1 MQSRESIWSV
11 GKETKSFYF
20 AAFILQFLWGT
31 TSIALRETLQNDTD
45 SLFDTIIAIWESSAP
60 IAITSAAVAIVIT
73 ELGRYLMVLARHL
86 EERLERTREA
96 RRSEG
101 RMQGR
106 AEGRVQGLTEG
117 RVQGLTEGRV
127 ETQKKWEAWNVRRL
141 EAESKGLPFTEPP
154 PSMPTE

>member
-86 EERLERTREA
+86 EERLERTRQA

-101 RMQGR
+101 R
-106 AEGRVQGLTEG
+106 VQ
-117 RVQGLTEGRV
+117 GRV

>member
-20 AAFILQFLWGT
+20 VAFILQFLLGM
-31 TSIALRETLQNDTD
+31 TSIALRETFQNDTD
-45 SLFDTIIAIWESSAP
+45 NFLDTVIAIWESSAP

-86 EERLERTREA
+86 EERLERTREV
-96 RRSEG
+96 R
-101 RMQGR
+101 R
-106 AEGRVQGLTEG
+106 AEGRVQG
-117 RVQGLTEGRV
+117 RTEGRV
-127 ETQKKWEAWNVRRL
+127 EIQKKWEAWNVRRL
-141 EAESKGLPFTEPP
+141 EAESNGLPFTEPP

>member
-11 GKETKSFYF
+11 GKETKRFYF
-20 AAFILQFLWGT
+20 VAFILQFLLGM
-31 TSIALRETLQNDTD
+31 TSIALRETFQNDTD
-45 SLFDTIIAIWESSAP
+45 NFLDTVIAIWESSAP

-86 EERLERTREA
+86 EERLERTREV

-101 RMQGR
+101 R
-106 AEGRVQGLTEG
+106 
-117 RVQGLTEGRV
+117 V
-127 ETQKKWEAWNVRRL
+127 EIQKKWEAWNVRRL

>member
-20 AAFILQFLWGT
+20 VAFILQFLLGM
-31 TSIALRETLQNDTD
+31 TSIALRETFQNNTDNFLDTV
-45 SLFDTIIAIWESSAP
+45 IAIWESSAP

-86 EERLERTREA
+86 EERLERTREV
-96 RRSEG
+96 R
-101 RMQGR
+101 R
-106 AEGRVQGLTEG
+106 AEGRVQG
-117 RVQGLTEGRV
+117 RTEGRV
-127 ETQKKWEAWNVRRL
+127 EIQKKWEAWNVRRL

>member
-20 AAFILQFLWGT
+20 VAFILQFLLGM
-31 TSIALRETLQNDTD
+31 TSIALRETFQNNTDNFLDTV
-45 SLFDTIIAIWESSAP
+45 IAIWESSAP

-86 EERLERTREA
+86 EERLERIREV

-101 RMQGR
+101 RI
-106 AEGRVQGLTEG
+106 EI
-117 RVQGLTEGRV
+117 
-127 ETQKKWEAWNVRRL
+127 QKKWEAWNVRRL

>member
-1 MQSRESIWSV
+1 
-11 GKETKSFYF
+11 
-20 AAFILQFLWGT
+20 
-31 TSIALRETLQNDTD
+31 
-45 SLFDTIIAIWESSAP
+45 
-60 IAITSAAVAIVIT
+60 
-73 ELGRYLMVLARHL
+73 MVLARHL

-106 AEGRVQGLTEG
+106 AEGRVQG
-117 RVQGLTEGRV
+117 RVEGRV
-127 ETQKKWEAWNVRRL
+127 ETQKKWEAWNIRRL

>member
-20 AAFILQFLWGT
+20 VAFILQFLWGT

-106 AEGRVQGLTEG
+106 TEG
-117 RVQGLTEGRV
+117 RVQGRA

-141 EAESKGLPFTEPP
+141 EAESKGQPFTEPP

>member
-20 AAFILQFLWGT
+20 AAFILQFLLGM
-31 TSIALRETLQNDTD
+31 TSIALRETFQNDTD
-45 SLFDTIIAIWESSAP
+45 NFLDTVIAIWESSAP

-86 EERLERTREA
+86 EERLERTREV
-96 RRSEG
+96 R
-101 RMQGR
+101 R
-106 AEGRVQGLTEG
+106 AEGRVQG
-117 RVQGLTEGRV
+117 RTEGRV
-127 ETQKKWEAWNVRRL
+127 EGRVEIQKKWEAWNVRRL

>member
-20 AAFILQFLWGT
+20 VAFIFQFLLGM
-31 TSIALRETLQNDTD
+31 TSIALRETFQNDTD
-45 SLFDTIIAIWESSAP
+45 NFLDTVIAIWESSAP

-86 EERLERTREA
+86 EERLERTREV

-101 RMQGR
+101 R
-106 AEGRVQGLTEG
+106 
-117 RVQGLTEGRV
+117 V
-127 ETQKKWEAWNVRRL
+127 EIQKKWEAWNVRRL

>member
-20 AAFILQFLWGT
+20 VAFILQFLLGM
-31 TSIALRETLQNDTD
+31 TSIALRETFQNDTD
-45 SLFDTIIAIWESSAP
+45 NFLDTVIAIWESSAP

-86 EERLERTREA
+86 EERLERTREV

-101 RMQGR
+101 R
-106 AEGRVQGLTEG
+106 
-117 RVQGLTEGRV
+117 V
-127 ETQKKWEAWNVRRL
+127 EIQKKWEAWNVRRL

>member
-20 AAFILQFLWGT
+20 VAFILQFLFGM
-31 TSIALRETLQNDTD
+31 TSIALRETFQNDTD
-45 SLFDTIIAIWESSAP
+45 NFLDTVIVIWESSAP

-86 EERLERTREA
+86 EERLERTREV
-96 RRSEG
+96 R
-101 RMQGR
+101 R
-106 AEGRVQGLTEG
+106 AEGRVQG
-117 RVQGLTEGRV
+117 RTEGRV
-127 ETQKKWEAWNVRRL
+127 EIQKKWEAWNVRRL

>member
-20 AAFILQFLWGT
+20 AAFILQFLLGM
-31 TSIALRETLQNDTD
+31 TSIALRETFQNDTD
-45 SLFDTIIAIWESSAP
+45 NFLDTVIAIWESSAP

-86 EERLERTREA
+86 EERLERTREV
-96 RRSEG
+96 R
-101 RMQGR
+101 R
-106 AEGRVQGLTEG
+106 AEGRIEI
-117 RVQGLTEGRV
+117 
-127 ETQKKWEAWNVRRL
+127 QKKWEAWNVRRL

>member
-106 AEGRVQGLTEG
+106 AE
-117 RVQGLTEGRV
+117 
-127 ETQKKWEAWNVRRL
+127 TQKNWEAWNVRRL